1 MTSNFDELD
10 LIVIIAIDIRAM
22 QDGGLEPD
30 MSTYGGLLYS
40 CGQGGLHKAAKKI
53 HRHML
58 QSNVTPTADGFT
70 GK

>member
-1 MTSNFDELD
+1 MHPKEL
-10 LIVIIAIDIRAM
+10 IIAVGAL

-30 MSTYGGLLYS
+30 MSTYAGLLYS
-40 CGQGGLHKAAKKI
+40 CGKGGLHKAATKI

-58 QSNVTPTADGFT
+58 QSNVTPTSDGFT